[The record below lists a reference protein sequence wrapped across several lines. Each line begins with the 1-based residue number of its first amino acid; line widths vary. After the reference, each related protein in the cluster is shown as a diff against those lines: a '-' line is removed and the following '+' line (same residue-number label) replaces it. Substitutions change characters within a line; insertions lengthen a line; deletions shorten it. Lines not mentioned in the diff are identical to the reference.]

1 MISANGLYV
10 VPAAAT
16 LNGFADHSRA
26 GLALASVPEGTSI
39 VVRTLHSRYLLTVV
53 DGAASKVIVRGG
65 QRFATPTAARLLG
78 STAGGTAVRLGW
90 IGFGL
95 KMEIA
100 VGRDTTVTSPVES
113 ISIGQ
118 RRRDRAAVVRDIR
131 NG

>member
-1 MISANGLYV
+1 MTSANGLYI

-16 LNGFADHSRA
+16 LAGFADHSRA

-39 VVRTLHSRYLLTVV
+39 VVRTLHSIYELTVL
-53 DGAASKVIVRGG
+53 DGAASEVMVRGG
-65 QRFATPTAARLLG
+65 QRFEKPTAARLLG

-113 ISIGQ
+113 ISIGRGRS
-118 RRRDRAAVVRDIR
+118 RRPSVVRDIR